1 MKNTKLSSLVL
12 MGLMTAMVCVGTMMI
27 QIPVPATNG
36 FINIGD
42 SIIFIT
48 SVLFG
53 PAAGMVAG
61 GIGSALAD
69 ILSGYAHW
77 ALFTLIIK
85 GLEGLVVGILVKK
98 YKNKF
103 ILSTSMVIGSI
114 VMVVGYYIGGGI
126 LKGSFIVSLE
136 SIPWNAVQ
144 GVSSTIIGVLVS
156 SAIMK
161 TNYMKVNKTAKN

>member
-1 MKNTKLSSLVL
+1 MRNTKLSSLVI
-12 MGLMTAMVCVGTMMI
+12 MGLMMAMVCVGTMLI

-53 PAAGMVAG
+53 PVAGMVAG

-85 GLEGLVVGILVKK
+85 GAEGLIVGILVKK

-126 LKGSFIVSLE
+126 LKGSFIVALE
-136 SIPWNAVQ
+136 SVPWNVVQ

-156 SAIMK
+156 TAIMK
-161 TNYMKVNKTAKN
+161 TKYMKTSEALKN

>member
-1 MKNTKLSSLVL
+1 MKNTKLSNLVL
-12 MGLMTAMVCVGTMMI
+12 MGLMTSMVCIGTMLI

-48 SVLFG
+48 SALFG
-53 PAAGMVAG
+53 PVAGMVAG

-69 ILSGYAHW
+69 LLSGYAHW

-103 ILSTSMVIGSI
+103 ILSASMIIGSV

-136 SIPWNAVQ
+136 SIPWNVVQ

-161 TNYMKVNKTAKN
+161 TNYMKVNKVLKN